1 MLDQMLFKAQFT
13 TGQTIRLNTA
23 DGVLLDSCD
32 ANIGVL
38 QGKVRTVPA
47 ILCDGATADDQWKI
61 LNIVNGSGMFLDHVA
76 IKGAVS
82 DEQAHR
88 LCQKYLTEARKGVVK
103 NQIPVTDNGLKTFLD
118 SATLPHKTA
127 YFLGAD
133 AMLLDAQGTVS
144 PVIWDENDQLVSHG
158 GRLSQVMFD
167 MAGCDIQGTL
177 LEQVSPRDIIAM
189 LVDEDSEGVMLDA
202 MIIKYNK
209 LEMVTQKLAEALK
222 ATDTEEFFVKTVTPI
237 EPFKRQGVVNV
248 GAIFEMSDSQTI
260 TVLFNNP
267 DTTPGKLT
275 GTDVLTSWKWILNKR
290 DVTAILQPRAVDAR
304 KYPQIAARMFKV
316 LAKNHDRFKRAQ
328 ALKNKDELLLNEL
341 VAQVEAAQLELRT
354 LQQQGIEIQQQ
365 IDGAMIRKQEE
376 TEALAM
382 QQKDAVD
389 PVSLEDE
396 AKAGA
401 DKFHEGLKAALDQNQ
416 EAKTAVIA
424 KLNEIVMRLINEH
437 GFSKPEGSTQAE
449 WHVELESD
457 NGYDLEIATDE
468 DEENPEIELTSL
480 RLIVDTIDTTE
491 SVDYIVKA
499 IAQRAFERDFDFS
512 VEGEIE
518 DENSP
523 YLGKTGDYA
532 FTVEQLKK
540 AAVACG
546 LDIVFA
552 DFNQTEAT
560 AGLFDSIDHQ
570 GQLIYG
576 ITAQIGKDG
585 NVLARA
591 SVDFDGNLDLLKGNS
606 GSESIAAF
614 TTDQATQVNI
624 AEILQKLVAEAAQ
637 VPELTGDEFGEF
649 NLPEDKKELRA
660 VVKTALSEMIG
671 NAYPCPAL
679 NADVEIRKNGVK
691 KILSLS
697 SDARKLQALA
707 ALKDLLANAELA
719 ESMPSYDAGESNIKA
734 YHILT
739 APLVLKEEKVEVRFV
754 IREDD
759 KGHYHYDHTISPN
772 MFKNAKSPLLDGLH
786 AVTLLTAGAIQ
797 DKLDPLTH
805 IGSYRLNDSIETDQN
820 NVNAMLDSVGTDGE
834 VLNMFIKVLENEQ
847 SEQNVQMNNKQA
859 ELKKSV
865 YAIKAA
871 NPRARKAAGT
881 VTIQPVEGG
890 LYEVLINLDGVGGQ
904 YAGDLEGTKAWLT
917 HRMMGMGEAMG
928 DKSYTFADMAVKLS
942 LVIGA
947 DVLGIVASDNP
958 YENAGAI
965 DLVKALI
972 AELHANGWEKAG
984 STAVI
989 EVQVKGQSDR
999 LKLQFDPFRKS
1010 GEIALNNT
1018 ADEDIQTFTLP
1029 EASEQG
1035 IKTKAK
1041 EIMLFVQGY
1050 ATAAPVDEITDA
1062 TQAGDYAKIMNDEE
1076 QLKEWQ
1082 DPLDS
1087 FFQSRLID
1095 TRNALRDLG
1104 WTGER
1109 FKDLSKNG
1117 YTLKMDLMQVGGGG
1131 NVVGV
1136 TYSILDTEFRL
1147 RDDLSLAAQG
1157 LAGRIDSAVPAQTE
1171 NEQNVQM
1178 NNEAPAGIVL
1188 KKEAEDAY
1196 RMLDHIIL
1204 DFQGHTPSEFK
1215 NADVPGKFKPWIEKA
1230 EAVLQRK
1237 FRDEKYRAEIE
1248 DSIKRANETIDR
1260 WNRVNVAEQPTE
1272 ANQDQQFL
1280 NDVIAGNVDL
1290 LSEDTANRIEQIGEN
1305 LEPAHE
1311 ALFEQAIEAYS
1322 QAALKNAQTIA

>member
-222 ATDTEEFFVKTVTPI
+222 ATDTEEFFVKSVTPI

-267 DTTPGKLT
+267 DTTPAKLT

-341 VAQVEAAQLELRT
+341 VGQVEAAQLELRT

-365 IDGAMIRKQEE
+365 IDGAMIRKQQE

-468 DEENPEIELTSL
+468 DEENPEIELSSM

-512 VEGEIE
+512 NEGEIE
-518 DENSP
+518 DETSP
-523 YLGKTGDYA
+523 YLGKTGEYA

-560 AGLFDSIDHQ
+560 AGLFDSIDHK
-570 GQLIYG
+570 GELIYG

-606 GSESIAAF
+606 GSESIALLM
-614 TTDQATQVNI
+614 TDQATQVNI
-624 AEILQKLVAEAAQ
+624 AEILQKLIAEAAQ
-637 VPELTGDEFGEF
+637 APELTGDEFGE
-649 NLPEDKKELRA
+649 
-660 VVKTALSEMIG
+660 
-671 NAYPCPAL
+671 
-679 NADVEIRKNGVK
+679 
-691 KILSLS
+691 
-697 SDARKLQALA
+697 
-707 ALKDLLANAELA
+707 
-719 ESMPSYDAGESNIKA
+719 
-734 YHILT
+734 
-739 APLVLKEEKVEVRFV
+739 
-754 IREDD
+754 
-759 KGHYHYDHTISPN
+759 
-772 MFKNAKSPLLDGLH
+772 
-786 AVTLLTAGAIQ
+786 
-797 DKLDPLTH
+797 
-805 IGSYRLNDSIETDQN
+805 
-820 NVNAMLDSVGTDGE
+820 
-834 VLNMFIKVLENEQ
+834 
-847 SEQNVQMNNKQA
+847 QNVQMNNEQA

-958 YENAGAI
+958 YEKAGAI

-984 STAVI
+984 STAVT

-999 LKLQFDPFRKS
+999 LKLQFDPFRKG

-1062 TQAGDYAKIMNDEE
+1062 TQAGDYAKIMNDEA

-1095 TRNALRDLG
+1095 TRNALRELG

-1204 DFQGHTPSEFK
+1204 DFQSHTPSEFK

-1248 DSIKRANETIDR
+1248 ASIKRANETIDR
-1260 WNRVNVAEQPTE
+1260 WNRVNAAEQPTE

-1290 LSEDTANRIEQIGEN
+1290 LSEDTANRIEQIGDN
-1305 LEPAHE
+1305 LDPAHE
-1311 ALFEQAIEAYS
+1311 DLFEQAIEAYS